1 MHSVKRKMGFIVGA
15 SVVVSRVSLLFNAYF
30 ANQRCAMNQRRF
42 RGEIYWNLFSWKEI
56 GREATS
62 RNTS

>member
-15 SVVVSRVSLLFNAYF
+15 SVVVSLLFNAYF

-42 RGEIYWNLFSWKEI
+42 RGGI
-56 GREATS
+56 
-62 RNTS
+62 

>member
-42 RGEIYWNLFSWKEI
+42 RGGI
-56 GREATS
+56 
-62 RNTS
+62 